1 MRGQAFIIFK
11 DINSAMEAKRKLQSK
26 ELFGKKLVFI
36 FLMERITFAKE
47 KSDSIAKIE
56 GTFNMREKPKDYFQK
71 KFEEKFVLRPKIQ
84 SEKRKLENDKKQGK
98 RFDQVLKNLC
108 STTFFLIIYCS
119 HKVSPQQSLRRC
131 SPLSLL
137 SSLASCKTIFHV
149 EMCDWLPRTTL
160 SSSSLTSLKQEMP

>member
-26 ELFGKKLVFI
+26 ELFGKKLVIVFV
-36 FLMERITFAKE
+36 MERITFAKE

-84 SEKRKLENDKKQGK
+84 S
-98 RFDQVLKNLC
+98 
-108 STTFFLIIYCS
+108 
-119 HKVSPQQSLRRC
+119 
-131 SPLSLL
+131 
-137 SSLASCKTIFHV
+137 
-149 EMCDWLPRTTL
+149 
-160 SSSSLTSLKQEMP
+160 